1 VLSAANG
8 RIPHRGDA
16 HRLWITDY
24 PTVLP
29 GLRLANRGEAERK
42 TSKGR
47 AHWILRSIG
56 D

>member
-1 VLSAANG
+1 M
-8 RIPHRGDA
+8 RIPQHGDA

-24 PTVLP
+24 PTALP
-29 GLRLANRGEAERK
+29 DTEIADRGDTESE

-47 AHWILRSIG
+47 AHWMLRSIG